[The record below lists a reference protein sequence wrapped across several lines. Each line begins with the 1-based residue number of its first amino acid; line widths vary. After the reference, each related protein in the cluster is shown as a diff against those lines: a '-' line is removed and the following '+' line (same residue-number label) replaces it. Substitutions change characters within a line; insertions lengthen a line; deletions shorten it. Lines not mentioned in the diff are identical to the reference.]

1 MTKTALVS
9 SATTAWAQ
17 GQITNHE
24 GAPAFRRSLK
34 EQVLQ
39 VLSTN
44 TLNDTFYVKKEQLA
58 QETIGVL
65 MEAREKD
72 PRYLAQAIVWA
83 RNYGL
88 MKTVPVLALALLS
101 GKRGLDPKVFRNAFF
116 QTIKTPDDLR
126 TFVEFIK
133 GTEIPGRTG
142 IGGIVRDVV
151 REWIGGISEYHTI
164 KYGSM
169 NSEGF
174 TLRDILRLTHPKPSS
189 DAINER
195 FEWLAKGSL
204 SGDTEL
210 NPSIKAL
217 QKLKK
222 ATTEDEQVFLVN
234 QGKLPF
240 EVVTPAVPKMT
251 KKLWAQLLLNA
262 PYMNLLRSL
271 NSFQTNG
278 VFDEEEYVK
287 YAVATLTNPKAV
299 EKSRVLPFRFFD
311 AWNAYSKDNAGNPRI
326 ADAIRAALE
335 LSFASLPTFGN
346 DKHVTLGPDVSG
358 SMENLVSEKG
368 QTRYCD
374 IAGIFSGALLK
385 RIEKSLILP
394 FDYVHPHTNVVFSKR
409 DDILINAK
417 KIADLSQGGGTALG
431 APIQY
436 LLDSKIKTDIFIGI
450 TDNEDWC
457 HSHRGSYATGTF
469 IDLWRRYKREV
480 NPEAIAFLVTIDP
493 NRAASAPQSEKGVHF
508 IYGWSDKVLEYIN
521 LKLTTGESQVGSVE
535 KILL

>member
-17 GQITNHE
+17 GQEIKNHE
-24 GAPAFRRSLK
+24 GAPAYRRSFK

-44 TLNDTFYVKKEQLA
+44 TLSDTFYVKKEQLA

-72 PRYLAQAIVWA
+72 PRYLAQAIVRA

-116 QTIKTPDDLR
+116 KTILTPDDLR
-126 TFVEFIK
+126 TFVDFIK
-133 GTEIPGRTG
+133 GTEIPGRAG

-151 REWIGGISEYHTI
+151 REWIGGISEYHAI

-174 TLRDILRLTHPKPSS
+174 TLRDILRLTHPKP
-189 DAINER
+189 ATLEVNER

-222 ATTEDEQVFLVN
+222 ATTEDEQVELVR

-240 EVVTPAVPKMT
+240 EVVTPAVSKMT
-251 KKLWAQLLLNA
+251 KKLWAELLRNA

-287 YAVATLTNPKAV
+287 IAVAKLTDPKTV
-299 EKSRVLPFRFFD
+299 KMSRVLPFRYFD
-311 AWNAYSKDNAGNPRI
+311 AWKAYGNNGASNPRI
-326 ADAIRAALE
+326 KDAIREALE
-335 LSFASLPTFGN
+335 LSFLSLPDFGK

-358 SMENLVSEKG
+358 SMDNQISDKG
-368 QTRYCD
+368 TARYID
-374 IAGIFSGALLK
+374 VAGIFAGALLK
-385 RIEKSLILP
+385 RTQNSLVLP
-394 FDYVHPHTNVVFSKR
+394 FENRPILNQDFSRR
-409 DDILINAK
+409 DDILVTAK
-417 KIADLSQGGGTALG
+417 KISNIGGGR
-431 APIQY
+431 
-436 LLDSKIKTDIFIGI
+436 
-450 TDNEDWC
+450 N
-457 HSHRGSYATGTF
+457 
-469 IDLWRRYKREV
+469 
-480 NPEAIAFLVTIDP
+480 
-493 NRAASAPQSEKGVHF
+493 SARF
-508 IYGWSDKVLEYIN
+508 SD
-521 LKLTTGESQVGSVE
+521 TTSS
-535 KILL
+535 